1 MAWRGPEAEKGP
13 SRRSR
18 RRLAI
23 RALRDQGRYGP
34 GLREVLPAL
43 AGVVMTVCGVVAGVA
58 VAYRTLGVGVLV
70 AASALLAV
78 ATPVAVRHHRPLAR
92 RRLGHYTPEELAD
105 LDTEGLVLAVS
116 RMLRRDG
123 WLVLPPSTVQDRPRV
138 RARNGQGHR
147 IEVAFRPVAEPLPD
161 EDAPARSGRRTG
173 TPCDSWC
180 TGGPSATVTSSG
192 PGARATSTSSTAR
205 ASGAGRTA
213 PPAPADRC
221 LLSARRLPGPRGGP
235 RPPAPGNPP
244 RPLVHRRIRR
254 AAPRPGRR
262 RDPYDRPSR
271 GPESRRT
278 HVPHTKPPSRPP
290 QP

>member
-43 AGVVMTVCGVVAGVA
+43 AGVVVTVCGVVAGVA
-58 VAYRTLGVGVLV
+58 LAYRALGVGVLV

-173 TPCDSWC
+173 TPLRLVVHRGTFSHRDVQW
-180 TGGPSATVTSSG
+180 
-192 PGARATSTSSTAR
+192 
-205 ASGAGRTA
+205 
-213 PPAPADRC
+213 
-221 LLSARRLPGPRGGP
+221 ARRQGDIHLIDGPRLRSWAHGT
-235 RPPAPGNPP
+235 
-244 RPLVHRRIRR
+244 PLHRLTD
-254 AAPRPGRR
+254 A
-262 RDPYDRPSR
+262 S
-271 GPESRRT
+271 
-278 HVPHTKPPSRPP
+278 
-290 QP
+290 